1 LPQDARVDRRHGGRM
16 RRRMLEEVGRELDQ
30 AVQLVAA
37 VVSAELGADDALSHA
52 RQDWSEVLARW
63 TPDGPSRF
71 EIAVEESLR
80 ASAALSLPRKHIAAG
95 LEEPDHRMRDHQAL
109 HCQLSATRTLGAPSS
124 DQPGTAPA
132 RRGRDPAS
140 TAAGP

>member
-1 LPQDARVDRRHGGRM
+1 MNGRHSGRM

-52 RQDWSEVLARW
+52 RQDWRKILARW

-71 EIAVEESLR
+71 EVAVEEGLR
-80 ASAALSLPRKHIAAG
+80 VSALLRLIFTHIAAG
-95 LEEPDHRMRDHQAL
+95 LEEPDHRVRNDQTL
-109 HCQLSATRTLGAPSS
+109 HRQLLATRTLSAPSS
-124 DQPGTAPA
+124 GRIDSAPA
-132 RRGRDPAS
+132 
-140 TAAGP
+140 